1 MSTTPSA
8 VGAPSVAA
16 LQMELITGAALLL
29 FASVSLGY
37 SIVPVVNTHQLGFTP
52 AILGVEM
59 EGCGAIS
66 LDAQ

>member
-1 MSTTPSA
+1 
-8 VGAPSVAA
+8 
-16 LQMELITGAALLL
+16 MELITGAALLL

-52 AILGVEM
+52 ATLGVEM